1 MKARKKG
8 SNYEWEEIK
17 YVQLEGS
24 DILFKEEYL
33 EFEQDPSSS
42 KLETYDQMGLENP
55 LQDYWQEVRERAAIA
70 AMQGLVSNR
79 VYADYMARKSEENGF
94 KFSDAVSENAVEMAD
109 ALVEQLKKK
118 V

>member
-1 MKARKKG
+1 MRARKKG

-33 EFEQDPSSS
+33 EFEQEPSSPE
-42 KLETYDQMGLENP
+42 LETYAQVDNEKHW
-55 LQDYWQEVRERAAIA
+55 QDVRERAAIA
-70 AMQGLVSNR
+70 AMQGLTSNR
-79 VYADYMARKSEENGF
+79 VYADNMARKSKENGF
-94 KFSDAVSENAVEMAD
+94 KFSEAVSEDAIEMAD